1 MKDNRNFPLDER
13 LNSITLEEN
22 QGGDLQ
28 IKDYIYYFLLGGVFP
43 GLLLIWGWY

>member
-1 MKDNRNFPLDER
+1 MTGKRDLQPEER
-13 LNSITLEEN
+13 LNAIMLEEN

-28 IKDYIYYFLLGGVFP
+28 TKDYVYYFLLGVVFP

>member
-1 MKDNRNFPLDER
+1 VTGNRDLSPEDR
-13 LNSITLEEN
+13 LNAIALEEN

-28 IKDYIYYFLLGGVFP
+28 IRDYVYYLLLGVFFP

>member
-1 MKDNRNFPLDER
+1 VTTNKDLSPEDRLDA
-13 LNSITLEEN
+13 IALEDN

-28 IKDYIYYFLLGGVFP
+28 IKDYVYYFLLGVFFP

>member
-1 MKDNRNFPLDER
+1 MKVNKNLPLEDR
-13 LNSITLEEN
+13 LKAITLEEN

-28 IKDYIYYFLLGGVFP
+28 KKDYIYYLLLGAIFP